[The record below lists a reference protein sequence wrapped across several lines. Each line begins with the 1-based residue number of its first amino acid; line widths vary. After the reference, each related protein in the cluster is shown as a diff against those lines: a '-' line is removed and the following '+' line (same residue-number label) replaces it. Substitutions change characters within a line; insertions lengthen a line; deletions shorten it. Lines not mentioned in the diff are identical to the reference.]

1 MMNVSNGSTDCIPI
15 NFTNRLVFEPQ
26 DLASA
31 MELLRLSYPNKGNTF
46 GNWGHLNTGWVVA
59 FYIHIVIFS
68 VAYFTLGTTSLLVLI
83 QRDFRGGG
91 VLKQLDHKIVY
102 TLACIN
108 ILVVILGYS
117 KFLFFVLDPYFVS
130 DYLACEYCHI
140 PWSFMESLALPSITV
155 AYTME
160 FFTLWLCVQIVQE
173 SVFAKCRFVVL
184 FAFMNYV
191 IVIVVQIISNLFIYP
206 AIIIIIAC
214 AIYFIC
220 FGIIVCLVYI
230 LTAWRVLG
238 TIKTT
243 ARRSTLIS
251 SSMRRQK
258 STDQESK
265 HNGTADAVTT
275 KYKARRQSNCT
286 YREKFTKAQKLAILK
301 ISKICYGTAFLGLI
315 LSVVQIVL
323 LVILARVLF
332 TDCISLSRPDKNLWL
347 VFQYFRE
354 IIELAMGIVLLYCTA
369 DFKMLWTWMKKLCP
383 KKS

>member
-1 MMNVSNGSTDCIPI
+1 
-15 NFTNRLVFEPQ
+15 
-26 DLASA
+26 
-31 MELLRLSYPNKGNTF
+31 MELLQLSYPNKGNTF
-46 GNWGHLNTGWVVA
+46 GNWGHLNTGWLVA

-68 VAYFTLGTTSLLVLI
+68 VAYFVLGTTSLLVLI
-83 QRDFRGGG
+83 QRDLRGGS

-108 ILVVILGYS
+108 VLVIMLGYT
-117 KFLFFVLDPYFVS
+117 KFFFFILDPYFVS
-130 DYLACEYCHI
+130 DFLTCEYCHI
-140 PWSFMESLALPSITV
+140 PWSLMDSLTLPSITV

-160 FFTLWLCVQIVQE
+160 FFTLWLCVQIVQD

-184 FAFMNYV
+184 FAFMNFV
-191 IVIVVQIISNLFIYP
+191 IVIMIQIISNLFVYP

-220 FGIIVCLVYI
+220 FGIVVCLVYI

-238 TIKTT
+238 IIKTT
-243 ARRSTLIS
+243 ARRATLIS
-251 SSMRRQK
+251 SSVRREK
-258 STDQESK
+258 SKGQESQN
-265 HNGTADAVTT
+265 NGTTDTVST
-275 KYKARRQSNCT
+275 KHKARRSSSVP
-286 YREKFTKAQKLAILK
+286 YREKFTRAQKLAIIK
-301 ISKICYGTAFLGLI
+301 ISKICYGTAFLGLL

-323 LVILARVLF
+323 VVILARVLL

-369 DFKMLWTWMKKLCP
+369 DFKMLGTWMKKLCL

>member
-1 MMNVSNGSTDCIPI
+1 MMNISSSDDCIPI
-15 NFTNRLVFEPQ
+15 NFTNRLIYEPQ

-31 MELLRLSYPNKGNTF
+31 MELLRLSYPNRGNTF
-46 GNWGHLNTGWVVA
+46 GNWGQLTTGWLVA
-59 FYIHIVIFS
+59 FYIHIAIFS
-68 VAYFTLGTTSLLVLI
+68 VAYFVLGTSSLLVLI

-108 ILVVILGYS
+108 VLVIILGYS
-117 KFLFFVLDPYFVS
+117 NFLFFILDPYFVS
-130 DYLACEYCHI
+130 EYLTCEYCHI
-140 PWSFMESLALPSITV
+140 PWSFMKSLTLPSITV
-155 AYTME
+155 AYSME

-173 SVFAKCRFVVL
+173 SVLAKCRFVVL
-184 FAFMNYV
+184 FTFLNYV
-191 IVIVVQIISNLFIYP
+191 IVIVVQIISNLFVYP

-220 FGIIVCLVYI
+220 FGIIVCFIYI

-243 ARRSTLIS
+243 ARRSTIIS
-251 SSMRRQK
+251 SSMRREK
-258 STDQESK
+258 MSEPKD
-265 HNGTADAVTT
+265 NGTADTVST
-275 KYKARRQSNCT
+275 KYKTNRQSNNA
-286 YREKFTKAQKLAILK
+286 YREKFTRAQKLAILK

-323 LVILARVLF
+323 LVILARALL
-332 TDCISLSRPDKNLWL
+332 TDCISMSRPDKNLWL

-369 DFKMLWTWMKKLCP
+369 DFKMLWTWMKKLCLRQ
-383 KKS
+383 S